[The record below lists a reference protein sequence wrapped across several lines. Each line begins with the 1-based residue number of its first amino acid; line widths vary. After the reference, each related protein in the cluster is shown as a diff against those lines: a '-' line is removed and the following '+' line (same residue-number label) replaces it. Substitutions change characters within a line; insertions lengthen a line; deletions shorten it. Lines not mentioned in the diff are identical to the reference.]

1 MQWMKRWYVAVLPA
15 AIAIALMFAA
25 APAAVAQPCSADV
38 QCQRLGPATQAV
50 CSGDTLVVR
59 RSYCQ
64 GGQCRDVE
72 EVREVC
78 GSRSTAS
85 CTAGGVARTTSRCDG
100 LLARC
105 VTRTDIE
112 PCYPSC
118 TCRGKRLTVSSGT
131 CLSALGCQ
139 RSTLTCA
146 KGCTCDPEPKCL

>member
-1 MQWMKRWYVAVLPA
+1 MQWSRRLAVCAVIA
-15 AIAIALMFAA
+15 ASVVLSR
-25 APAAVAQPCSADV
+25 AAVSQPCSADV

-78 GSRSTAS
+78 GARSTSS

-100 LLARC
+100 LLGRC
-105 VTRTDIE
+105 VTRTDIA

-118 TCRGKRLTVSSGT
+118 SCRGKRLTVSTGT

-146 KGCTCDPEPKCL
+146 RGCTCDPEPKCL